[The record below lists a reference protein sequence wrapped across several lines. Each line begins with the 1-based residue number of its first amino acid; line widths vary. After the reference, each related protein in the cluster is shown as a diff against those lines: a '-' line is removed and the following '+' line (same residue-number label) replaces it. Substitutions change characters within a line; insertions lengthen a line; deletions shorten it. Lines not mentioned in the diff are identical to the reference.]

1 MSTYVSPR
9 TEAGK
14 AGERVAVKIQY
25 PHAEA
30 VMRDDLANLRRA
42 CLILERTDLKFD
54 LSSMCRELQKQLAM
68 EFDFRIVRMDCMVA
82 V

>member
-1 MSTYVSPR
+1 M
-9 TEAGK
+9 
-14 AGERVAVKIQY
+14 KIQY

-68 EFDFRIVRMDCMVA
+68 EFDFRIVRAYTYTYTDGWMDG
-82 V
+82 